1 MKASSREC
9 ASPCEACW
17 GTPGE
22 QKGHCCDAGGSSQDR
37 ASSPGGRRHGIRDHP
52 GGTSPR
58 DGTAVPAA
66 KEEPA
71 RPTIA
76 PVGVSRAIGVHEV
89 VRARVRE
96 DAISHPDGVTFENLV
111 MPAFRVGLRS
121 PRLAAKGRSRPYNVR
136 IWTPPHFAS
145 TPSSGDEVRLLTYIR
160 PLSDL
165 DQPRSGHDGLFA
177 RRLLIALSGF
187 APVDICRLL
196 RRRFDLFAILRSAR
210 NRGDTLLDQSG
221 RAASGRHVFRF
232 VVRAMPQHRP
242 RDSGQLVC
250 ERRRRNVRM

>member
-1 MKASSREC
+1 LGKHLLASDLIRRSELRGRFRTSLIAPAWHFLSSSIASSNDC
-9 ASPCEACW
+9 
-17 GTPGE
+17 
-22 QKGHCCDAGGSSQDR
+22 
-37 ASSPGGRRHGIRDHP
+37 
-52 GGTSPR
+52 
-58 DGTAVPAA
+58 
-66 KEEPA
+66 
-71 RPTIA
+71 
-76 PVGVSRAIGVHEV
+76 
-89 VRARVRE
+89 
-96 DAISHPDGVTFENLV
+96 
-111 MPAFRVGLRS
+111 
-121 PRLAAKGRSRPYNVR
+121 

-165 DQPRSGHDGLFA
+165 DQPRSGHDGLCA
-177 RRLLIALSGF
+177 RRLLIALPGF
-187 APVDICRLL
+187 SPVDIPRLF
-196 RRRFDLFAILRSAR
+196 RRRFDLFAIPRSAR

>member
-1 MKASSREC
+1 V
-9 ASPCEACW
+9 ACVRSILAW
-17 GTPGE
+17 APMTLGNGQHWWVYE
-22 QKGHCCDAGGSSQDR
+22 
-37 ASSPGGRRHGIRDHP
+37 
-52 GGTSPR
+52 SPR
-58 DGTAVPAA
+58 TGMLDASGSGL
-66 KEEPA
+66 A
-71 RPTIA
+71 RPLESTHQA
-76 PVGVSRAIGVHEV
+76 AVGRTETLTNVS
-89 VRARVRE
+89 
-96 DAISHPDGVTFENLV
+96 
-111 MPAFRVGLRS
+111 
-121 PRLAAKGRSRPYNVR
+121 

-165 DQPRSGHDGLFA
+165 DQPRSGHDGLCA
-177 RRLLIALSGF
+177 RRLLIALPGF
-187 APVDICRLL
+187 SPVDIPRLF